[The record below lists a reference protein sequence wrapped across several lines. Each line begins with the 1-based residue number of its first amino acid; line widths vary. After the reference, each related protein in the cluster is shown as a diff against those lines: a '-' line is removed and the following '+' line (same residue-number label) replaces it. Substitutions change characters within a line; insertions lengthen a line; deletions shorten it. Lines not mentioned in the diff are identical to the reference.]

1 MGRTNV
7 YARFKKFVPLKR
19 KFLSTGLPQ
28 CDVPDDR
35 GLQTEPRA

>member
-7 YARFKKFVPLKR
+7 YARFRKFVPSAK

-35 GLQTEPRA
+35 DLQTEPCA